1 MLQLFLRLLQHLALE
16 GEEGMPVNQ
25 LFQQLGI
32 SDANTRHYLLRLMQ
46 KDPRVVFSE
55 DSSSV
60 AAAEFERRKALG
72 ADEIEDAALVRMLA
86 FVGKARG
93 LGVLS
98 PKLRDAFGERF
109 SAPADKLVTL
119 GVLAKQIVRVGSAG
133 SGTNIY
139 MLPQF
144 MKDFRPAE
152 RGMLLGTP
160 SSERTDAY
168 HR

>member
-16 GEEGMPVNQ
+16 GSGGMPVAQ
-25 LFQQLGI
+25 LFQEFGVT
-32 SDANTRHYLLRLMQ
+32 DAQTRSYLLRLMQ
-46 KDPRVVFSE
+46 KDPRVQLSA
-55 DSSSV
+55 DGSSV
-60 AAAEFERRKALG
+60 AASEFERRKALA
-72 ADEIEDAALVRMLA
+72 ADELEDDELMRMLA

-98 PKLRDAFGERF
+98 PKLREAFGDKF
-109 SAPADKLVTL
+109 SAPADKLVAL
-119 GVLAKQIVRVGSAG
+119 GMLAKQIVRVGAAA

-160 SSERTDAY
+160 ASERTEAY
-168 HR
+168 NR